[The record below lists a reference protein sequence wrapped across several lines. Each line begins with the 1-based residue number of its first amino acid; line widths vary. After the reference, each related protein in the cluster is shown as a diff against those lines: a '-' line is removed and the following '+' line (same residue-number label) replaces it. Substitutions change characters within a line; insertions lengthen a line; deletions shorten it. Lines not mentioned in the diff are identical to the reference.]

1 MSIYTLNEDEMIHD
15 EQYRLFYCQRWV
27 LLLLFPS
34 SYSIFSAGFYMID
47 SWLEIACDVPEEH
60 ADVVAEFLSQLS
72 GNGVCVDNQCVD
84 AFSTSEIPDSV
95 RVVIKAY
102 LSADGDPAPQMQE
115 LETFMSQ
122 LSARHP
128 EATFGSP
135 TLSAVNSE
143 DWSSSWKVHFKPL
156 RVGKRLLIVPT
167 WEEAAQL
174 PGDLVVRIDPGM
186 AFGTGGH
193 ETTRLCLE
201 LLEQTMESRDVTASP
216 SLLDLGTGSG
226 ILAMAASLLGAG
238 RILALDIDPDAVGVA
253 RENLALNQLS
263 DCIECGTVPL
273 ESLAERFDIIL
284 ANILAEE
291 LVRLAPYLTD
301 RLNPGGALVLSGIL
315 AEKESLVRQGFNSQP
330 LTYCQTSCAGEWV
343 ALLYRNASGS

>member
-1 MSIYTLNEDEMIHD
+1 MT
-15 EQYRLFYCQRWV
+15 
-27 LLLLFPS
+27 
-34 SYSIFSAGFYMID
+34 D

-60 ADVVAEFLSQLS
+60 SEVVAEFLTQLS
-72 GNGVCVDNQCVD
+72 GKGVCVDNLSVD

-102 LSADGDPAPQMQE
+102 LPADSDPAPQMHE
-115 LETFMSQ
+115 LETFMSE
-122 LSARHP
+122 LSRRHP
-128 EATFGSP
+128 DASFVPPALT
-135 TLSAVNSE
+135 AVNAE

-167 WEEAAQL
+167 WEDATPL
-174 PGDLVVRIDPGM
+174 PGDLVIRIDPGM

-201 LLEQTMESRDVTASP
+201 LLESVMESGPLLTVP

-238 RILALDIDPDAVGVA
+238 RILALDIDPDAVKVA
-253 RENLALNQLS
+253 RENLELNDLS
-263 DCIECGTVPL
+263 DNIECGTAPL
-273 ESLAERFDIIL
+273 ESLDERFDIIL

-291 LVRLAPYLTD
+291 LVRLASHLAE
-301 RLNPGGALVLSGIL
+301 RLQPGGALILSGIL
-315 AEKESLVRQGFNSQP
+315 AEKEPLVRNGFASLP
-330 LTYCQTSCAGEWV
+330 LKYIQTACSGEWV
-343 ALLYRNASGS
+343 AMLYRNEAVS